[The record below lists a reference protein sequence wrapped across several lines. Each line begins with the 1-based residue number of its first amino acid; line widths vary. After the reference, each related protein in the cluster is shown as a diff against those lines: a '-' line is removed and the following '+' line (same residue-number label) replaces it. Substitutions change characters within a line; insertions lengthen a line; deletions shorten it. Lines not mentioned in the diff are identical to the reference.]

1 MEQKIKKKKKTP
13 RCNYKDCR
21 KKLKLTDFKCPACK
35 LKFCNKHRYYSDHNC
50 EKYEEYNKGPAF
62 RCNACGC
69 PGFKFMLRG
78 SICPHKKPK
87 WR

>member
-50 EKYEEYNKGPAF
+50 EKYEEYINSIKNNDNLNKKVVF
-62 RCNACGC
+62 D
-69 PGFKFMLRG
+69 KVKD
-78 SICPHKKPK
+78 I
-87 WR
+87 